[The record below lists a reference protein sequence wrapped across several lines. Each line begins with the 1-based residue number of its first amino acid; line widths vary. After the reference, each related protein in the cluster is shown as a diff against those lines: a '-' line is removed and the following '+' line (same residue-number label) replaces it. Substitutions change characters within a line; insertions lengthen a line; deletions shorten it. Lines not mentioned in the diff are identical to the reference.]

1 MIFNKK
7 AQAREKTVK
16 IIALLVTL
24 IVLFLLVW
32 QTAGYFIIETKETG
46 CKLSVS
52 SHSLSQDA
60 TFKSSAINC
69 PRNYITFYEDRVE
82 KNGEEYYIRHT
93 EDGDVTFEREF
104 EVLKDDIVQ
113 YVFAQEMAKCWEAMG
128 QGELDVFA
136 DPFITFLWE
145 VDNPG
150 RKLTDGV
157 ELANV
162 PCLIWATA
170 YFDDDIEEDFVVE
183 DFLTYVKEE
192 YPVDLGKGQETYYEY
207 IFVSQE
213 KTYMGF
219 DYGDAPSI
227 QIDDDFV
234 INSDETYH
242 VYFRGADGFG
252 PDGVASKWYSVYVG
266 DIDHLKQHCDYIYN

>member
-1 MIFNKK
+1 MMFDKK

-32 QTAGYFIIETKETG
+32 QTMGYFIIETRETG
-46 CKLSVS
+46 CELSVS

-60 TFKSSAINC
+60 TFKSSDINC

-82 KNGEEYYIRHT
+82 KNGEEYYVRHT
-93 EDGDVTFEREF
+93 EDGDVTFERKF
-104 EVLKDDIVQ
+104 EGLDDDIVK
-113 YVFAQEMAKCWEAMG
+113 YIFAQEMASCWKAMG

-150 RKLTDGV
+150 RKLV
-157 ELANV
+157 EGEIANV

-170 YFDDDIEEDFVVE
+170 IFDDDIEEDFVVE

-192 YPVDLGKGQETYYEY
+192 YPVDFGKDQETYYDY
-207 IFVSQE
+207 IFVTQE
-213 KTYMGF
+213 KTYMGI
-219 DYGDAPSI
+219 DYGKAYSL
-227 QIDDDFV
+227 QIDDDFK

-242 VYFRGADGFG
+242 VYFRGADGIG
-252 PDGVASKWYSVYVG
+252 PGQVASKWYAVYVG
-266 DIDHLKQHCDYIYN
+266 NIDHLKQHCDYIYN